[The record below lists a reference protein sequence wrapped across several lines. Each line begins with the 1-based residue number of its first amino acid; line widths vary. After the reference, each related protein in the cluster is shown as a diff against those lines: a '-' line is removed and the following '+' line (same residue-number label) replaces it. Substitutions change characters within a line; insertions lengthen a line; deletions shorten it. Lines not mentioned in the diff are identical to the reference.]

1 MNEHDLHARGIEL
14 VALAFVDN
22 AGIARAKPVVAA
34 KLALA
39 AQSGVGSWP
48 GFAIFRGDDVHA
60 SSGGLEVP
68 VGDSRLVADLAS
80 LRGGVDGWGFCAG
93 DQRSQEGEPSPL
105 CPRLFLKRMVQRA
118 AEAGLTLQMTFE
130 LEWMAARDVG
140 FTQLVHDG
148 PAYSLRAASRS
159 GDYLR
164 EIARRLAAYGL
175 EVEQLHAEYS
185 PGQLE
190 ASFAPRDP
198 LTACDETVL
207 ARHAIQQ
214 AAQATGIEASFA
226 PFVREG
232 LIGNGAHLHV
242 SVWRDGVNLL
252 GSEAPE
258 GRSFL
263 AGVLAEIAAIVGL
276 GCSSPLSWRRLGP
289 SRWTSAY
296 ACWGIENRE
305 APIRF
310 IWGSQVSRPAAT
322 NFEIKVLDASA
333 NPYLVAG
340 AAIAAGLAGMAAA
353 LECPPSLDL
362 DPAKLSSEERARR
375 EIRPLPRDAEAGVAA
390 LRGSAVLGEAL
401 GAVLR
406 DAVADV
412 HEAEAADWADRLDDA
427 PAYYRLR
434 Y

>member
-1 MNEHDLHARGIEL
+1 MTEAELHARGIEL

-34 KLALA
+34 KLASA
-39 AQSGVGSWP
+39 ARGGVGGWP

-60 SSGGLEVP
+60 RSGGLEVP
-68 VGDSRLVADLAS
+68 VGDWRLIADLGS

-93 DQRSQEGEPSPL
+93 DQHSQDGEPWPL
-105 CPRLFLKRMVQRA
+105 CPRLFLKRMVERA
-118 AEAGLTLQMTFE
+118 AQAGFTLQMTFE
-130 LEWMAARDVG
+130 LEWMAARDQA
-140 FTQLVHDG
+140 FAELVHEG
-148 PAYSLRAASRS
+148 PAYGLTAVARS

-198 LTACDETVL
+198 VTACDETVL
-207 ARHAIQQ
+207 ARHAIH
-214 AAQATGIEASFA
+214 QATAATGVEASFA
-226 PFVREG
+226 PFVRDG

-242 SVWRDGVNLL
+242 SLWRDGVNLL
-252 GSEAPE
+252 GTEEPE

-263 AGVLAEIAAIVGL
+263 AGVLAEIDAIVGL
-276 GCSSPLSWRRLGP
+276 GLSSPLSWQRLGP
-289 SRWTSAY
+289 SRWTSIY
-296 ACWGIENRE
+296 GCWGVENRE

-310 IWGSQVSRPAAT
+310 VWGSQVSRPGAT
-322 NFEIKVLDASA
+322 NFELKVLDASA

-340 AAIAAGLAGMAAA
+340 AAIAAGLGGIEAGRA
-353 LECPPSLDL
+353 CPPPLDL
-362 DPAKLSSEERARR
+362 DPAALTDAERQARG
-375 EIRPLPRDAEAGVAA
+375 ITPLPRDAASGAAA
-390 LRGSAVLGEAL
+390 LRASDVLGEAL
-401 GAVLR
+401 GVRLR
-406 DAVADV
+406 DAIADV
-412 HEAEAADWADRLDDA
+412 HESEAAGWEARLDEA